1 MGQDWN
7 SMIEL
12 GQPEDTSGLLG
23 AGRFVTEFANRIE
36 RKLFLRHSPVP
47 IS

>member
-12 GQPEDTSGLLG
+12 GQPEDSAGLIG
-23 AGRFVTEFANRIE
+23 AGRFATEFAPRE
-36 RKLFLRHSPVP
+36 SWGRR
-47 IS
+47 